1 MTQEEF
7 ILLTISFGLKMLAA
21 VTAIGML
28 GVCELVGAW
37 AFGIDIKKA
46 VDNVEKHPMAYAVLV
61 TGHFIGAALV
71 ISSAW

>member
-28 GVCELVGAW
+28 GVCELIGAW